1 MTVTPIRLTTS
12 LLCFVIFLSAWQLM
26 NIGPWRESIESL
38 WYFNPNSV
46 QSVLL
51 HFSWWPRLVT
61 TLLAGAGLAVAG
73 VLMQQVLRNPLA
85 SPATLGVASGANLA
99 LLLATLFAPQL
110 LLWSPSAVAT
120 LGGLFTMLVV
130 FSLAWRRALSPSI
143 VIVSGLVVNLYC
155 GSFATVL
162 LLMNQEELKG
172 LMIWG
177 AGSLVQSSW
186 DDAIFLAPRLLV
198 ATIIAFC
205 FVRPLSL
212 LELSDESAR
221 SLGMSLAR
229 VRIIT
234 LTIAVL
240 LTAWVVSTVGV
251 IGFIGLAAPAFVRLL
266 GVRSFAHR
274 ILLSAILGALLL
286 SVTDLLLQQLPG
298 ILPMLIPTGA
308 ATAILGAPLLLWLLP
323 RLQFKSQSQTQRL
336 LSRSGTCVSYL
347 SAKHM
352 LGLLFLSFVLLFVFS
367 LFGQQIDGWTWLTGV
382 HNWDLLEWRIPRL
395 VGAATGGLML
405 AVAGTIIQR
414 LSGNP
419 MASPEIMG
427 VSSGA
432 ALGLIIA
439 IFSGF
444 GATKLGL
451 YFGGLVGAMLTLGLL
466 ILLNRRSGFQPER
479 LLLTGVAI
487 TALMD
492 GVQSFILAGGD
503 PRSYQVLAWLSGSTY
518 YVDADSLVMIVVFA
532 VVLTITA
539 LSCSRWLDVLPLGT
553 EQSAALGINV
563 NRARLILLTLV
574 AVLTVIATLV
584 VGPLSFVGL
593 MAPHIARLF
602 GFNNA
607 RSHILSAGMF
617 GMILMLL
624 ADWLG
629 RQLLYPQEIPAGLM
643 ASIIGGLYLMW
654 GLRRL

>member
-1 MTVTPIRLTTS
+1 
-12 LLCFVIFLSAWQLM
+12 
-26 NIGPWRESIESL
+26 
-38 WYFNPNSV
+38 
-46 QSVLL
+46 
-51 HFSWWPRLVT
+51 
-61 TLLAGAGLAVAG
+61 
-73 VLMQQVLRNPLA
+73 
-85 SPATLGVASGANLA
+85 
-99 LLLATLFAPQL
+99 
-110 LLWSPSAVAT
+110 
-120 LGGLFTMLVV
+120 MLVV

-186 DDAIFLAPRLLV
+186 DDAIFLAPRLFA

-221 SLGMSLAR
+221 SLGMSLAKL
-229 VRIIT
+229 RIIT
-234 LTIAVL
+234 LTLAVL

-274 ILLSAILGALLL
+274 ITLSAILGALLL
-286 SVTDLLLQQLPG
+286 SVTDLLLQKLPG
-298 ILPMLIPTGA
+298 VLPMLIPTGA

-323 RLQFKSQSQTQRL
+323 RLQFKSQSQTQTL
-336 LSRSGTCVSYL
+336 LSISGTSVSYL

-352 LGLLFLSFVLLFVFS
+352 LGLLFLSFVFLFAFS
-367 LFGQQIDGWTWLTGV
+367 LFGQQIDGWTWLTGM
-382 HNWDLLEWRIPRL
+382 HSWNLLEWRIPRL

-405 AVAGTIIQR
+405 AVAGTVIQR

-451 YFGGLVGAMLTLGLL
+451 YFGGFVGAILTLGLL
-466 ILLNRRSGFQPER
+466 VLLNRRSGFQPER

-518 YVDADSLVMIVVFA
+518 YVDVDSLAMIVVFA

-539 LSCSRWLDVLPLGT
+539 LSCSRWLDILPLGA
-553 EQSAALGINV
+553 EQSVALGINV